1 MMTEHAQDTMP
12 DFLTSHEANMQAN
25 GYIGYT
31 IPPEVRLSL
40 EMMAKER
47 RDLLALGFPS
57 VMRVSAGT
65 WYTVQNTLFQ
75 TLSDGTVTIQD
86 FSESDS
92 VFVRERLGLEQYS
105 TDLLVEP
112 VRGEPI
118 NMEERRPNKSEKILQ
133 GQSVERWFG
142 NDDGCVY
149 CDCCNKYMVGRQ
161 YRFLNDVECFF
172 RDPKTQEDL
181 CAECVNGHTDGLTR
195 IATREAI
202 EALYAEA
209 FRAHRYDTL
218 EGLVRCG
225 DCDGNLCDADGHA
238 TGDFYVRKTDD
249 QFIRCECCQDK
260 WMNSMPWFHIR
271 VSLVKDGESLTIA
284 VQRKP
289 LSIAAI
295 VNVIVGMKRWRSR
308 AMERLYDP
316 TCGLG
321 AQLAKAS
328 FEDAV
333 AEQATL
339 S

>member
-12 DFLTSHEANMQAN
+12 DFLASHEATMHAD
-25 GYIGYT
+25 GYT
-31 IPPEVRLSL
+31 GYRVSPEVRLSF
-40 EMMAKER
+40 EKIAKQR
-47 RDLLALGFPS
+47 SDLLALGFPS

-65 WYTVQNTLFQ
+65 WYTVQHTLFQ
-75 TLSDGTVTIQD
+75 TLSEGTVALQE

-112 VRGEPI
+112 MLGEPI

-133 GQSVERWFG
+133 GQSAERWFG

-172 RDPKTQEDL
+172 RDPETQEDL

-209 FRAHRYDTL
+209 FRSHRYDTL
-218 EGLVRCG
+218 EGLVRCV
-225 DCDGNLCDADGHA
+225 DCDGSLCDADGHA

-249 QFIRCECCQDK
+249 QFIRCECCHDE

-271 VSLVKDGESLTIA
+271 VSLVQDGESLTIA

-295 VNVIVGMKRWRSR
+295 VNVVVGMKRWRSR